1 MKYKNSNLKKDFLNI
16 TKKLKLPAGDS
27 KMFSTLENISKNKD
41 KFFSN
46 VHNTWKDIHY
56 QAIGEIIK
64 IDIFLSSEN
73 KNYLDKNFIW
83 KMDYFRQLWRRVNDA
98 IIWSIV
104 GKRYIVKRLC
114 LYRKRPPLTGANIS
128 AEMKVLNKLNKNPYN
143 IAILNDATYCVDIG
157 DIIWSNPKE
166 DILRPIEIKEGKV
179 NEIISDLFAY
189 DPQSEE
195 FEGKYESFL
204 NEYGNKGFNQ
214 IERYCRQ
221 IERSNQ
227 MINLIKN
234 EEGIDPYTM
243 EKMKIIESSIE
254 LDFYDEQFDQLLEK
268 AKNTGEGI
276 TLVDNCLWI
285 YVSYSKE
292 YKLVD
297 HKKRFLNLIMNSKP
311 KDTDY
316 IVSVFDKSTEGRV
329 IPLYEWISQHVSYPI
344 FLRKLSVNNITE
356 LIAGG
361 LLTNVF
367 MYFNWNQFGNLFKK
381 HNGKFN
387 WSSKKE
393 GRREKAKSYNKRL
406 CLVIDERIPK
416 IYYKKGECSF
426 TGASLIQI
434 LFDGLRPSVKVAEI
448 SETFNNTNTSLK

>member
-1 MKYKNSNLKKDFLNI
+1 MKYKNSNLRKDFLNI

-114 LYRKRPPLTGANIS
+114 LYRKRPPLTGANIK

-157 DIIWSNPKE
+157 DIIWSSPKE
-166 DILRPIEIKEGKV
+166 HILKPIEIKEGKV
-179 NEIISDLFAY
+179 NEIISDLFTS

-204 NEYGNKGFNQ
+204 NEYGKKGFNQ
-214 IERYCRQ
+214 IERCFRQ

-285 YVSYSKE
+285 YVSYNKE

-393 GRREKAKSYNKRL
+393 GRREKAKSYNKRS